1 MSLVAIFGA
10 GEIGGATARALAAR
24 TRVEVVR
31 LIDDKADIAAGK
43 AIDLSQAGPISGSD
57 TKIQGSQD
65 YSAAAGALAI
75 ILADPAGQPGA
86 EWAGDTGLALLRQL
100 TRSGLFHQS
109 VLICAGASQ
118 RPLAQQALDELGLSR
133 RRVIGSAPEALAA
146 TARALVAIE
155 TNASAAQVTLTV
167 MGRPPDR
174 MVIPWSEAS
183 IGGNSV
189 TSMLTAAQL
198 HRLDTRLRGLWP
210 PGAGALGTAAALVA
224 EAVVAGSRRLFSA
237 FVSLDRDNGTKAP
250 VCAWP
255 VSIGP
260 NGVERVASPQL
271 TGRDRVVI
279 DEVLE

>member
-155 TNASAAQVTLTV
+155 ANASAAQVTLTV